1 MTMLCVLALYNL
13 VDSSSANEV
22 LHLGLKTSEWIMIV
36 AVVIGPIAAVLTQI
50 FVQRR
55 QEKRNQK
62 LWVFG
67 TLMSNRA
74 TVIAPDFV
82 RALNYIDVVFYKND
96 EVRAKWKAL
105 LNHYDSDQYKPENT
119 DPKTFEKARDL
130 TAELLT
136 EMAKDLN
143 YEFNYTHIKE
153 NAYYPRGHEVMERQ
167 TSQLREYGIAV
178 LKGEASVKVVVTEQ
192 PSLAPQ
198 PIGSMGPQLR
208 R

>member
-1 MTMLCVLALYNL
+1 MNTLWLLAVLNL

-22 LHLGLKTSEWIMIV
+22 TRLGLKASEWIMII

-50 FVQRR
+50 YVQRR

-74 TVIAPDFV
+74 TIIAQDFV

-96 EVRAKWKAL
+96 KVRSKWKAL
-105 LNHYDSDQYKPENT
+105 LDHYNSDLYKLEHV

-136 EMAKDLN
+136 EIAKDLN

-153 NAYYPRGHEVMERQ
+153 NAYYPRGHEEIERQ
-167 TSQLREYGIAV
+167 TGQTLGIWHCGFEGRRERKSRGHQTGI
-178 LKGEASVKVVVTEQ
+178 T
-192 PSLAPQ
+192 PAPH
-198 PIGSMGPQLR
+198 PVSNMRPQ
-208 R
+208 

>member
-1 MTMLCVLALYNL
+1 MTKLCFSALYVF
-13 VDSSSANEV
+13 VDAASVNEAT
-22 LHLGLKTSEWIMIV
+22 HLGLRASEWIMIA
-36 AVVIGPIAAVLTQI
+36 AVIFGPIAAVLTQI
-50 FVQRR
+50 YVQRR

-82 RALNYIDVVFYKND
+82 RALNYIDVVFYKNED
-96 EVRAKWKAL
+96 VRSKWKAL
-105 LNHYDSDQYKPENT
+105 LSHYNSDLYKAEPV

-136 EMAKDLN
+136 EIAKDLN

-153 NAYYPRGHEVMERQ
+153 NAYYPQGHVEIERQ
-167 TSQLREYGIAV
+167 SSQLREFGIAV
-178 LKGEASVKVVVTEQ
+178 LKGEASVKVAVTEQ
-192 PSLAPQ
+192 PLPAPQ
-198 PIGSMGPQLR
+198 PVVLGPQSR

>member
-1 MTMLCVLALYNL
+1 MTILCVSALYNL
-13 VDSSSANEV
+13 VDPSSANEA
-22 LHLGLKTSEWIMIV
+22 LHLGLKASEWIMIV
-36 AVVIGPIAAVLTQI
+36 AVVVGPIAAVLTQI

-96 EVRAKWKAL
+96 DVRAKWKAL
-105 LNHYDSDQYKPENT
+105 LTHYNSDLYKDEKAGPMT
-119 DPKTFEKARDL
+119 YEKARDL

-153 NAYYPRGHEVMERQ
+153 NAYYPRGHEEIERK

-192 PSLAPQ
+192 PSPV
-198 PIGSMGPQLR
+198 PQLAGNR
-208 R
+208 RPS